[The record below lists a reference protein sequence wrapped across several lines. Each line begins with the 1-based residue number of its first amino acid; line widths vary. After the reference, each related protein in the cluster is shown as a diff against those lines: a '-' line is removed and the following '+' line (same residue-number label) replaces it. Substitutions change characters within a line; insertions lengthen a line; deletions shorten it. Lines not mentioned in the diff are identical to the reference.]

1 VKANAASAEWIV
13 VGKGDPADDAAE
25 QPDSAATTHQAV
37 TPHQD
42 AAEMIDS
49 FAGIRWGH
57 RIA

>member
-13 VGKGDPADDAAE
+13 MGKGDPADDAAE

-49 FAGIRWGH
+49 FAGI
-57 RIA
+57 